1 MEELDGTSLQRSTL
15 RLQLSVF
22 DIVNCSCS
30 FFFFFF
36 PRRSH
41 HLSSITNVFIVAGEI
56 VSAPQRNRLSALCRF
71 LFLCIVLFSYIFFLL
86 LIQYNI

>member
-30 FFFFFF
+30 FFF

>member
-30 FFFFFF
+30 FFFF
-36 PRRSH
+36 PRRGH

>member
-30 FFFFFF
+30 FFFF